1 MKTTMTRHAPTQPLR
16 TATMSSS
23 IGGRHQ
29 RGQSLVEMAVA
40 CIVLVPLAAGVM
52 LLGQY
57 IHIKQ
62 QTQAA
67 ARQAAWAATVDP
79 ALADAGLPRKATVQ
93 TALRA
98 RQFADAKAPIKS
110 SARTPAAFGDP
121 MLTSFANQAL
131 LKTSDV
137 SLSVYQQE
145 TAPTF
150 LDGALG
156 PVAKATRTL
165 GNLPPN
171 PKGFVTAEVHARP
184 QKLKGADGRALAF
197 LDPLDT
203 AQLDF
208 SARTV
213 LLADTWAATGGG
225 ERKNGE
231 AASGAMYNRTVREVI
246 RPLVPTSALGDKFD
260 DVLSDVINVLG
271 KIPIVND
278 LFTPGFD
285 KFQLGRMAPDAVPA
299 DKLTRYRDVH

>member
-1 MKTTMTRHAPTQPLR
+1 MTGRQRQRHPAR
-16 TATMSSS
+16 GG
-23 IGGRHQ
+23 IGPCGSARRQ

-40 CIVLVPLAAGVM
+40 CIVLVPLVAGVM

-57 IHIKQ
+57 IHIRQ

-79 ALADAGLPRKATVQ
+79 ALADAGLPARAAVQ
-93 TALRA
+93 TAVRA
-98 RQFADAKAPIKS
+98 RQFADGKAAIKSQAKA
-110 SARTPAAFGDP
+110 PAAFGDT
-121 MLTSFANQAL
+121 MLTTFANQPL
-131 LKTSDV
+131 LKSSGLT
-137 SLSVYQQE
+137 LSVYKQE
-145 TAPTF
+145 KAPTF

-156 PVAKATRTL
+156 TVAKATKAL

-171 PKGFVTAEVHARP
+171 PQGFVTAEVHAKP
-184 QKLKGADGRALAF
+184 EKLKGADGRALAF
-197 LDPLDT
+197 LDPLDS

-213 LLADTWAATGGG
+213 LLADAWSASGGG

-231 AASGAMYNRTVREVI
+231 EASGAMYNRTVRHVI
-246 RPLVPTSALGDKFD
+246 RPLVPTSWLGNKAD
-260 DVLSDVINVLG
+260 DVISDVIGVLG

-278 LFTPGFD
+278 LFTPNFD
-285 KFQLGRMAPDAVPA
+285 EFQLGRMAPDAVPT

>member
-1 MKTTMTRHAPTQPLR
+1 MTRSAQSRHSRRSALAP
-16 TATMSSS
+16 SVS
-23 IGGRHQ
+23 GRCQ

-79 ALADAGLPRKATVQ
+79 ALINAGLPATSAVQ
-93 TALRA
+93 SAVRA
-98 RQFADAKAPIKS
+98 RQFADAHAPIKS
-110 SARTPAAFGDP
+110 AAKAPASFGDT
-121 MLTSFANQAL
+121 MLTTFANQAL

-137 SLSVYQQE
+137 SLSVYKQE
-145 TAPTF
+145 IAPTF
-150 LDGALG
+150 LDRALG
-156 PVAKATRTL
+156 PVAKAAKSL

-184 QKLKGADGRALAF
+184 QKLKAADGQALAF

-225 ERKNGE
+225 ETRQGE
-231 AASGAMYNRTVREVI
+231 VASGAMYNRTVREVI
-246 RPLVPTSALGDKFD
+246 RPLVPTGGLGDKAD
-260 DVLSDVINVLG
+260 EVVSDVLNVLG
-271 KIPIVND
+271 KIPIVNE
-278 LFTPGFD
+278 LFTPNLD
-285 KFQLGRMAPDAVPA
+285 KFQLGRMTPDAVPA
-299 DKLTRYRDVH
+299 DKLTRYRNGR

>member
-1 MKTTMTRHAPTQPLR
+1 MAHSVDLKPRAP
-16 TATMSSS
+16 ATMRRRGPGS
-23 IGGRHQ
+23 Q
-29 RGQSLVEMAVA
+29 RGQSLVEMAIA

-79 ALADAGLPRKATVQ
+79 ALLKAGLPAKAGQQ
-93 TALRA
+93 TAIRT
-98 RQFADAKAPIKS
+98 RQFADARDHITS
-110 SARTPAAFGDP
+110 SAKTPAQFGDH
-121 MLTSFANQAL
+121 MLTTFAGQKL
-131 LKTSDV
+131 MKTSD
-137 SLSVYQQE
+137 LTLTVYKQE

-150 LDGALG
+150 LDKALG
-156 PVAKATRTL
+156 GVAKVAKSL

-171 PKGFVTAEVHARP
+171 PQGLVIAEVHSRP
-184 QKLKGADGRALAF
+184 QKLRGSDGHALAF
-197 LDPLDT
+197 LDPLDS

-213 LLADTWAATGGG
+213 LLADTWSASGGG
-225 ERKNGE
+225 EKANGE
-231 AASGAMYNRTVREVI
+231 EAFGMNDNRSVRQVI
-246 RPLVPTSALGDKFD
+246 RPMVPTSWLGDKAS
-260 DVLSDVINVLG
+260 DVFSDVINVLG

-285 KFQLGRMAPDAVPA
+285 QFRLGKMAPDVVPA
-299 DKLTRYRDVH
+299 DKLVKYKHGH